1 MSKQSHSN
9 VVIGSEIAEYY
20 KNKSILITGA
30 TGFIGK
36 VLIEKLLRSC
46 YDLKT
51 IYVLV
56 RSKKGQ
62 NPQDRLKEFLHCK
75 VNINKKK

>member
-1 MSKQSHSN
+1 MSLKDNFSD
-9 VVIGSEIAEYY
+9 IAEYY
-20 KNKSILITGA
+20 KNKTIFITGA

-46 YDLKT
+46 TQLNT

-56 RSKKGQ
+56 RTKKGHSAKQ
-62 NPQDRLKEFLHCK
+62 RLNEILHSK
-75 VNINKKK
+75 VSF